1 MFRIFGVLLRKPS
14 PILVKSPKLWYM
26 LGSPKTN
33 QLGNQVK
40 HPLIILIS
48 FLLLSSFVT
57 SCDKKEETLYRWET
71 SSGIVWKRFGDKD
84 THRVYKGEWKNE
96 KLNGLGVMTYPDGHK
111 YVGEWK
117 NGKYNG
123 QGTSTYPDGGK
134 YVGKFKDGKKNGQ
147 GTYTHPDGQKYVG
160 RWKDDKRNGQGT
172 FTYPDGQKYVGRW
185 KDDKRNGQGTFTYP
199 DGQKYVGGWKE
210 GVRRNGTSYDENGNL
225 KVRYVKGKRI
235 KP

>member
-1 MFRIFGVLLRKPS
+1 
-14 PILVKSPKLWYM
+14 
-26 LGSPKTN
+26 
-33 QLGNQVK
+33 VK

-84 THRVYKGEWKNE
+84 THRVYKGEWKNGE
-96 KLNGLGVMTYPDGHK
+96 KWRPNGLGVMTYPDGHK

-117 NGKYNG
+117 DGEPNG
-123 QGTSTYPDGGK
+123 QGTFTSPNGMK
-134 YVGKFKDGKKNGQ
+134 YIGEFKDGES
-147 GTYTHPDGQKYVG
+147 
-160 RWKDDKRNGQGT
+160 NGQGT

-199 DGQKYVGGWKE
+199 NGEKYVGEWKDGKRTGQGKYIFSNGGKVVGEFRGGKYWNTKEYDKE
-210 GVRRNGTSYDENGNL
+210 GNIIRTWVNG
-225 KVRYVKGKRI
+225 KGI

>member
-1 MFRIFGVLLRKPS
+1 M
-14 PILVKSPKLWYM
+14 
-26 LGSPKTN
+26 
-33 QLGNQVK
+33 K

-57 SCDKKEETLYRWET
+57 SCDKNEETLYRWET

-123 QGTSTYPDGGK
+123 QGTSTYPDG
-134 YVGKFKDGKKNGQ
+134 
-147 GTYTHPDGQKYVG
+147 QKYVG

-172 FTYPDGQKYVGRW
+172 STYPDGGKYVGRW
-185 KDDKRNGQGTFTYP
+185 KDGNP
-199 DGQKYVGGWKE
+199 W
-210 GVRRNGTSYDENGNL
+210 NGTDYDKDGKIITKFVNGVEQ
-225 KVRYVKGKRI
+225 K
-235 KP
+235 